1 VRRKTDEIV
10 VTSSPAGSLARKLF
24 MSERSLLDAEH
35 ELEDMLDS
43 LYGNT
48 GWQDWE
54 AGDDSCD
61 VYGVIE
67 SDAAVAALFLAG
79 FSRVTQHAHPSREF
93 RNCACRHRDQQ

>member
-24 MSERSLLDAEH
+24 MSERCLLDAEH

-43 LYGNT
+43 LYGPK
-48 GWQDWE
+48 GWQDYE
-54 AGDDSCD
+54 FGDDAID

-79 FSRVTQHAHPSREF
+79 FSRVIQHAHPSREF
-93 RNCACRHRDQQ
+93 RECACRHRDRQ